1 MSDEHNTN
9 LAQVAK
15 PAGGDTP
22 KAEISYDG
30 KDVKVSLVGGLAIL
44 AGVAV
49 LFCLALLYW
58 HNSGTKDHK
67 SDAAKGDV
75 GIAVVNG
82 GIGVSAVGVDKSGQA
97 KGGEK

>member
-49 LFCLALLYW
+49 LFCLALLY
-58 HNSGTKDHK
+58 
-67 SDAAKGDV
+67 
-75 GIAVVNG
+75 
-82 GIGVSAVGVDKSGQA
+82 
-97 KGGEK
+97 